1 MSWDFAPA
9 FDAAHRAALE
19 GGKPLVYVCAPAS
32 WPVVHLFADLPDPG
46 ASGLGTL
53 VLAPTTTDA
62 LDLAGALRPVSGSRG
77 VHPLTGLVRG
87 ERLLRADAVGTLV
100 GTPADVMYL
109 LSRSA
114 LKSDRVSRVAVV
126 WPEAMLDADGGGGA
140 GALDDLDAILGDAP
154 KAQRL
159 IVTSEEAS
167 AAGVI
172 ERHARRAP
180 VAVHSR
186 LPDRRA
192 GIVRYAAVEPYARV
206 HAARVALDVL
216 APQTALVWDPSGPDR
231 WQELVTCPDVDLAT
245 GPRDGRVD
253 LVISA
258 DLPSAKALAAL
269 HELARE
275 VLVLLRPRQIPYL
288 ERISETTKPVRLRGD
303 TDQVRSDAAK
313 LRERLRERLDRG
325 SLTAELLA
333 VESLLEEYDPA
344 LVAAAALTGTGA
356 GAGARAGA
364 GAGAGAV
371 AEPPGPPVEE
381 PSHGEATWTRL
392 YVTAGRRDQVREGA
406 VLKVVMEAANL
417 KRSDVGRID
426 VKENFTLVEVR
437 PEVAGHTIR
446 CVTGCQIRGRRV
458 TVRPDRQ
465 APSRGSRAE

>member
-9 FDAAHRAALE
+9 FDAAHRAVLE
-19 GGKPLVYVCAPAS
+19 SGKPLVYVCAPAS
-32 WPVVHLFADLPDPG
+32 WPIVHLFANLPHLG
-46 ASGLGTL
+46 TSGLETL
-53 VLAPTTTDA
+53 VLVPTTTDA
-62 LDLAGALRPVSGSRG
+62 LDLADALQPVSGSRP

-87 ERLLRADAVGTLV
+87 ERLLRADAVGTVV
-100 GTPADVMYL
+100 GTPADILYL

-126 WPEAMLDADGGGGA
+126 WPEAMLDAGVGG

-154 KAQRL
+154 KAHRL
-159 IVTSEEAS
+159 IVTSDEAS
-167 AAGVI
+167 AAGVV

-186 LPDRRA
+186 LPDRGA
-192 GIVRYAAVEPYARV
+192 GVVRYAAVEPYARV
-206 HAARVALDVL
+206 HAVRIALDVL

-231 WQELVTCPDVDLAT
+231 WRELVTCPDVDLAT
-245 GPRDGRVD
+245 GPSDRRVD

-258 DLPSAKALAAL
+258 DLPTAEALAAL
-269 HELARE
+269 RELARE

-288 ERISETTKPVRLRGD
+288 ERISQTTKPVRLRGD
-303 TDQVRSDAAK
+303 TDRVRSDAAK

-325 SLTAELLA
+325 GLAAELLA

-344 LVAAAALTGTGA
+344 LVAAAALTAA
-356 GAGARAGA
+356 GS
-364 GAGAGAV
+364 GAGAV
-371 AEPPGPPVEE
+371 AEPPHPPVEE

-417 KRSDVGRID
+417 TRSDVGRID

-458 TVRPDRQ
+458 TVRPDRH

>member
-1 MSWDFAPA
+1 MI
-9 FDAAHRAALE
+9 
-19 GGKPLVYVCAPAS
+19 CM
-32 WPVVHLFADLPDPG
+32 
-46 ASGLGTL
+46 
-53 VLAPTTTDA
+53 
-62 LDLAGALRPVSGSRG
+62 AGSQL

-87 ERLLRADAVGTLV
+87 ERLLRADGVGTLV
-100 GTPADVMYL
+100 GTASDIVYL

-114 LKSDRVSRVAVV
+114 LKSDRVSRIAVV
-126 WPEAMLDADGGGGA
+126 WPEAMLDPWGAGGGA
-140 GALDDLDAILGDAP
+140 LADLEAILGDAP
-154 KAQRL
+154 KAHRL
-159 IVTSEEAS
+159 IVTSDEAS
-167 AAGVI
+167 AAVVV

-186 LPDRRA
+186 LPDKGA
-192 GIVRYAAVEPYARV
+192 GAVRYAAVEPYARV

-231 WQELVTCPDVDLAT
+231 WRELVACPDVDLVT
-245 GPRDGRVD
+245 GPSDERVD

-258 DLPSAKALAAL
+258 DLPSAEALGAL
-269 HELARE
+269 RELARE

-288 ERISETTKPVRLRGD
+288 ERISETTKPVRLRD
-303 TDQVRSDAAK
+303 DMDRVRSDAAR

-344 LVAAAALTGTGA
+344 LVAAAALTGA
-356 GAGARAGA
+356 GTEAGAGA

-371 AEPPGPPVEE
+371 AQPRHPPHPPVEE
-381 PSHGEATWTRL
+381 PSHTEATWTRL
-392 YVTAGRRDQVREGA
+392 LVTAGRRDQVREGA
-406 VLKVVMEAANL
+406 VLKAVMEAANL

-458 TVRPDRQ
+458 TVRPDRH
-465 APSRGSRAE
+465 APSGGSRAE